1 MGADEGSGQMH
12 ADDDAAA
19 HVARKRG
26 RRRDASRDDAIL
38 EATRELLAERGYEGT
53 TMDAVAERACAGKA
67 TVYRRWPSKVQLI
80 VDSLLCGANQITTL
94 DDVPDTGSL
103 RGDLLAVS
111 TVRRRADTDDLMAG
125 LMRVVSA
132 EPEVAAVFKEQ
143 FVRARVGLMRGLLER
158 AQRRGEVPPDLDL
171 DMVAAVAPAM
181 IAYHKTVMGQHPD
194 QEFLTRMVDSVI
206 LPLATGRPATTRVEP
221 VAASH

>member
-1 MGADEGSGQMH
+1 MQPDDET
-12 ADDDAAA
+12 AVR
-19 HVARKRG
+19 VARRPG
-26 RRRDASRDDAIL
+26 RRRDESRDDAIL

-80 VDSLLCGANQITTL
+80 VDSLLCGASQITTL

-111 TVRRRADTDDLMAG
+111 TVRRRSDTDDLMAG

-132 EPEVAAVFKEQ
+132 EPDLAAVFKEQ
-143 FVRARVGLMRGLLER
+143 FVRARVALMRGLLVR
-158 AQRRGEVPPDLDL
+158 AQERGEVSRDLDL

-181 IAYHKTVMGQHPD
+181 ISYHKTVEGKHPD
-194 QEFLTRMVDSVI
+194 EEFVTRMVDSVL
-206 LPLATGRPATTRVEP
+206 LPLATGRAAPVPAGP
-221 VAASH
+221 AAAVR